1 MDRLTITSADVD
13 SAVRGL
19 RPTPEDRD
27 QVRGAVADVVGMVR
41 EGGDEAVRRLTRRLD
56 GVDID
61 DARVP
66 QSELESALGLVAPT
80 VREAI
85 QLLAANLRQTSA
97 ASMPAATREVLP
109 HGQIVATRQV
119 PVGRV
124 GLYVPGGRAAYPSSA
139 IMGVVPAQVA
149 GVDGIAV
156 CSPPGLDG
164 LPDRTVL
171 AALHLLGIEEVY
183 AIGGAQAI
191 AAMALGTESIR
202 AVDLIVGPGN
212 AYVEEAKRLLFG
224 EVGIESLAGP
234 SELIVLADGAAHAEI
249 IAWDLRAQAEH
260 GSGSRSILL
269 STDRDVID
277 AIEAALEDAG
287 SVSVVEADD
296 LDTAVAFINAYAP
309 EHLQLAVGRPEL
321 LLERVTNAGAIFV
334 GPMSGT
340 AYGDYIAGSNHILP
354 TAGNARFASGLT
366 PSIFLR
372 TQEIIEIPADAAA
385 ALAAPLAALA
395 RAEGLIAHARSAEV
409 RAEQAPTDAPLEE
422 GAAT

>member
-1 MDRLTITSADVD
+1 M
-13 SAVRGL
+13 
-19 RPTPEDRD
+19 
-27 QVRGAVADVVGMVR
+27 RGAVADVVGMVR

-56 GVDID
+56 GVDIE

-66 QSELESALGLVAPT
+66 QSELESALGLVAPA

-85 QLLAANLRQTSA
+85 QLLAANLRQTAS

-156 CSPPGLDG
+156 CSPPGPDG

-234 SELIVLADGAAHAEI
+234 SELIVLADAAAHAEMHRLGP
-249 IAWDLRAQAEH
+249 ARAGRA
-260 GSGSRSILL
+260 RRRARDRCCV
-269 STDRDVID
+269 STDPDVLD

-287 SVSVVEADD
+287 SASVVEADD
-296 LDTAVAFINAYAP
+296 LDTAVAFVNAYAP
-309 EHLQLAVGRPEL
+309 EHLQLTLADP
-321 LLERVTNAGAIFV
+321 
-334 GPMSGT
+334 SG
-340 AYGDYIAGSNHILP
+340 
-354 TAGNARFASGLT
+354 
-366 PSIFLR
+366 
-372 TQEIIEIPADAAA
+372 
-385 ALAAPLAALA
+385 A
-395 RAEGLIAHARSAEV
+395 RAGDDTPARSSSA
-409 RAEQAPTDAPLEE
+409 R
-422 GAAT
+422 

>member
-1 MDRLTITSADVD
+1 M
-13 SAVRGL
+13 
-19 RPTPEDRD
+19 
-27 QVRGAVADVVGMVR
+27 
-41 EGGDEAVRRLTRRLD
+41 
-56 GVDID
+56 
-61 DARVP
+61 P
-66 QSELESALGLVAPT
+66 QSELESALGLVAPA

-85 QLLAANLRQTSA
+85 QLLAANLRQTAA

-156 CSPPGLDG
+156 CSPPGPDG

-234 SELIVLADGAAHAEI
+234 SELIVLADER
-249 IAWDLRAQAEH
+249 RA
-260 GSGSRSILL
+260 R
-269 STDRDVID
+269 RDHR
-277 AIEAALEDAG
+277 L
-287 SVSVVEADD
+287 
-296 LDTAVAFINAYAP
+296 
-309 EHLQLAVGRPEL
+309 
-321 LLERVTNAGAIFV
+321 
-334 GPMSGT
+334 GP
-340 AYGDYIAGSNHILP
+340 
-354 TAGNARFASGLT
+354 
-366 PSIFLR
+366 
-372 TQEIIEIPADAAA
+372 
-385 ALAAPLAALA
+385 A
-395 RAEGLIAHARSAEV
+395 RAGRARVGLAIDPAQHRPG
-409 RAEQAPTDAPLEE
+409 R
-422 GAAT
+422 